1 MTAANDLNS
10 VLNKIAAAQM
20 AARILRPTSWY
31 DRPEWELSDA
41 KQASMGTTMLKV
53 APTITEDRLK
63 WFAQQTCF
71 AIGDLHAA
79 RELRVSGL
87 AAKRRVEAVATAAG
101 ELARTWNEL
110 SQDHDL
116 LLALQAHLSGRLV
129 VAGSKEESFAIADIA
144 ARTRVAERIDTV
156 LSDDL
161 WGLVGEIAT
170 LLKALRNRRTRG
182 DVFAHWF
189 TWRIAQ
195 AWFSATGKLPT
206 LTRNKDAVSG
216 PQISDFEE
224 LLVAVVSKPSIGS
237 GVLRDVVEAFKASQ
251 NGETALELF
260 GDVRPVATT
269 N

>member
-1 MTAANDLNS
+1 
-10 VLNKIAAAQM
+10 
-20 AARILRPTSWY
+20 
-31 DRPEWELSDA
+31 
-41 KQASMGTTMLKV
+41 MGTTILKG

-63 WFAQQTCF
+63 WFTQTCF

-79 RELRVSGL
+79 RESRVSGL
-87 AAKRRVEAVATAAG
+87 AAKRRLEAVATAAG

-144 ARTRVAERIDTV
+144 ARRRVAERIDTV

-206 LTRNKDAVSG
+206 LTRNKDAVS

-224 LLVAVVSKPSIGS
+224 LLLAVVPKPSIGS

-260 GDVRPVATT
+260 GDVRPVTTT